1 MATDDAQHQCTSAIV
16 VNINKIML
24 THEDFRRLKEGEWL
38 NCKVCVNICS
48 YDTLH
53 MHVHMDVCIHIF
65 MMTCDNL
72 NVYLCM

>member
-1 MATDDAQHQCTSAIV
+1 
-16 VNINKIML
+16 ML
-24 THEDFRRLKEGEWL
+24 THEDFKRLKEGEWL

-65 MMTCDNL
+65 MMTYDNL
-72 NVYLCM
+72 NVYLCMYVATRSLLLSCVSRLSQGI